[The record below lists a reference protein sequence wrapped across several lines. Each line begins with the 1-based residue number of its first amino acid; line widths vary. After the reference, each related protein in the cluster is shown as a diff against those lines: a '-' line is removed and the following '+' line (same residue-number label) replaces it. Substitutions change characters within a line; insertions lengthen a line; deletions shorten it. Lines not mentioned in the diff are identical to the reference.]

1 MERLTE
7 RYEEYAANF
16 PKELKGNRKEY
27 PMNSGIIHE
36 KLGYYEDLEEQGL
49 LLKLPCKVGDTV
61 YYTHSEH
68 LDGKIEEYIVTGFCF
83 DKQGCQIRTYNPKGV
98 IIYFFLDFIGRSVF
112 LTRAE
117 AEEALRRME
126 KTDFSN

>member
-16 PKELKGNRKEY
+16 PKELKGNRKKY
-27 PMNSGIIHE
+27 PMNSGIIYE

-61 YYTHSEH
+61 YAIEASEEEFEH
-68 LDGKIEEYIVTGFCF
+68 FHCGLKISKCEFDFWIIPLFGKC
-83 DKQGCQIRTYNPKGV
+83 
-98 IIYFFLDFIGRSVF
+98 VF
-112 LTRAE
+112 LTQAE

-126 KTDFSN
+126 KTDFPN